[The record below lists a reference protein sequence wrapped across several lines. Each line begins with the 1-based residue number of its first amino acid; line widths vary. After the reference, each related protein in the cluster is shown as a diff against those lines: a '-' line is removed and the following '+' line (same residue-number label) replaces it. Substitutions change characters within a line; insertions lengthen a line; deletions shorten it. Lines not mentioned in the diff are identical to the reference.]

1 MKRRRGR
8 RGFWWWS
15 WVLALLTIGL
25 TVGGY
30 LYGEKRWE
38 AAPKDYVAVAVLSV
52 DIRKPFEA
60 SGVEAVETGLLN
72 DSETKTLEGVQSD
85 QGLAPVVATLGLDKK
100 WELSADD
107 AVIELRS
114 SVDLDLISD
123 TKELT
128 VLVTRHDPVE
138 AAEIANA
145 IARSI
150 PGRIKASDEAMIE
163 RETAKLQEEMKP
175 YAKEIEDAR
184 LALKAAFTAN
194 NIPID
199 PRPGLDV
206 TPYNQIPAVLSA
218 NLAWVEAREFFL
230 VAERGQREVERY
242 LKRKIKPSIVKAPA
256 VPPTTIAGPELKSFQ
271 VQTALYG
278 LTAGLLL
285 GSLVTFVL
293 WKLFP

>member
-38 AAPKDYVAVAVLSV
+38 AAPKDYVAVAVLGV

-85 QGLAPVVATLGLDKK
+85 QGLAPVVATLGLEKK

-184 LALKAAFTAN
+184 LALKAAFAAN

-206 TPYNQIPAVLSA
+206 TPYNQIPAVVSA

-256 VPPTTIAGPELKSFQ
+256 VPPTTIAGPELKPFQ